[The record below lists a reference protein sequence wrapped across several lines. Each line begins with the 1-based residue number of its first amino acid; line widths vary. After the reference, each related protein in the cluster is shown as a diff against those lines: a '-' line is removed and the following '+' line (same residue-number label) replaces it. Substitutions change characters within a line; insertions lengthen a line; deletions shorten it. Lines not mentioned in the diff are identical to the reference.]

1 MALLS
6 SKHRYLVILAICT
19 CLSTFLHGQVDTGQI
34 LGVVID
40 QSGAAVAGA
49 TVTLTNTGTNAV
61 QTQATGSQGNY
72 QFSSIQVGSYT
83 LSAEAPGFARTT
95 QTGIALSIQ
104 QNLVANFTLNTG
116 TVQSTVEVTTAPA
129 ALQTEDASVGA
140 VVSQKAINNL
150 PLNGRNFT
158 FLAQL
163 SAGVTTSQ
171 QDTRGLAANG
181 GFSANGTPPNQQNYL
196 LDGVDNN
203 SNLIDYLNG
212 AFYVYLPSP
221 DALGE
226 FKVQTSNF
234 SAEFGRASGAVLNA
248 TSRSG
253 TDALHGNLFEFL
265 RNDALDARNYFEV
278 GSKGEFRLNQF
289 GATLG
294 GPILI
299 PHVYDGRKHKT
310 YFFVDYQGTRIVQAS
325 PITSTVPTAQ
335 ERASG
340 YQDLSELISDQS
352 GTRTD
357 ILGRSFALGQVF
369 DPSTTRQ
376 LSAGQADPDTGL
388 TALSAGY
395 VREPFAGNQIPA
407 SRLDPNGVNLLNA
420 YPAPN
425 LSGLFSNYASKPNLI
440 LQGDQGDVRLDQ
452 VTGEKG
458 QVFGRASY
466 LREPATIPSPFSTIA
481 AGGAF
486 ATGIQSLTS
495 EDDVVGWTRL
505 FSPTLVNEARV
516 GYSRIGTARVQPFAT
531 DLGVPAMF
539 GIQGIPAFPNNGGL
553 PTYNLAGLSQLGAS
567 PWMPTSETGTV
578 FQVTENI
585 TKNAGLH
592 SFKGGFEYQRV
603 DITFF
608 QPAYS
613 RGNYTAA
620 GTYTDVANTSGGS
633 ATSNS
638 TLASGGGNTGL
649 AQLLLT
655 PIAGTVPGAL
665 NNVGGFNEV
674 QATNHQLIDTGRNY
688 YAFYGQ
694 DDWKLS
700 HRLILNLGLR
710 WEFIGGGKSAGGAQV
725 NFIPPTGN
733 QGAEFLMRKEI
744 CNQNLSASFVTLT
757 AKDGISIACS
767 SNPALI
773 KTPWTDF
780 APRIGFA
787 YQALPN
793 TVIRSAYGLFYG
805 AASNGFNFATANNYP
820 FSFGFTYNAPDAG
833 HPITFPNGGIATLET
848 GLSSLVFVPQN
859 VNAAGLGFGGTL
871 YNFKTPYY
879 QAFNLSIENQ
889 ISPSTTFT
897 VGFVGNQGR
906 HLLGGPSTNGVSEL
920 LPPAANPQNYIPYP
934 DFSRGFGVTT
944 GAANSGYNSLQTTIQ
959 RRMTSGLNLLANY
972 TWSKCRTDY
981 RDGLDNNI
989 GGYRASQ
996 LPGFGIK
1003 GDYTLCD
1010 YDVPHMFHF
1019 SGTYQL
1025 PFGKGQKFAAGVSG
1039 IVNQAIGGWTT
1050 NWIVTEQSG
1059 QPFTVSCTITTGA
1072 AVGCYAPT
1080 VRGQSLYGS
1089 QHNVHQWANPLA
1101 FTNPAPVT
1109 AIGQSDYRPLGGTGS
1124 QLLGPGFH
1132 RADLSF
1138 LKQFPIH
1145 EEVRLEF
1152 RGEIFNLFNTPQF
1165 GIPGFSGPGVV
1176 AAPGSTDFTNTQNF
1190 GKITATRDGAYD
1202 QREVQVALKLYW

>member
-1 MALLS
+1 MALISAKYRSFVFLTMF
-6 SKHRYLVILAICT
+6 A
-19 CLSTFLHGQVDTGQI
+19 CLPTLLHGQVDTGQI
-34 LGVVID
+34 LGAVTD
-40 QSGAAVAGA
+40 QQGAAIAGA

-61 QTQATGSQGNY
+61 QTQVTGSQGNY
-72 QFSSIQVGSYT
+72 QFSSIQVGNYT
-83 LSAEAPGFARTT
+83 LSAEASGFARTT
-95 QTGIALSIQ
+95 QTGLTLSIQ
-104 QNLVANFTLNTG
+104 QNLVANITLNTG

-140 VVSQKAINNL
+140 VVAQKTINNL

-221 DALGE
+221 DSLGE

-248 TSRSG
+248 TSKSG
-253 TDALHGNLFEFL
+253 TDSLHGNLFEFL

-278 GSKGEFRLNQF
+278 GKKGEFRLNQF
-289 GATLG
+289 GATIG
-294 GPILI
+294 GPIVF
-299 PHVYDGRKHKT
+299 PHIYDGRKHKT
-310 YFFVDYQGTRIVQAS
+310 YFFGDYEGTRIVQAS
-325 PITSTVPTAQ
+325 PITSTVPTAL
-335 ERASG
+335 ERSSN
-340 YQDLSELISDQS
+340 YTNLSELISDQS

-357 ILGRSFALGQVF
+357 ILGRTFALGQVF

-376 LSAGQADPDTGL
+376 LNAGQNDPYTGK
-388 TALSAGY
+388 TATAAGY
-395 VREPFAGNQIPA
+395 VREPFAGNLIPNA
-407 SRLDPNGVNLLNA
+407 RLDPNGVALLNV

-425 LSGLFSNYASKPNLI
+425 ATGLFSNYTSAPNLI
-440 LQGDQGDVRLDQ
+440 LQSDQGDVRIDQ

-466 LREPATIPSPFSTIA
+466 LKQPATIPPPFTGLAS
-481 AGGAF
+481 GGAF

-505 FSPTLVNEARV
+505 LSPTLVNESRV
-516 GYSRIGTARVQPFAT
+516 GYSRIGTARVQPYAT
-531 DLGVPAMF
+531 NLGVPAQF

-585 TKNAGLH
+585 TKNTGLH

-655 PIAGTVPGAL
+655 PIPGTIPGAL
-665 NNVGGFNEV
+665 NYVGGFNEV

-700 HRLILNLGLR
+700 HRLTLNLGLR
-710 WEFIGGGKSAGGAQV
+710 WEFIGGGKEGQGRQV
-725 NFIPPTGN
+725 NFIPPTGS
-733 QGAEFLMRKEI
+733 QGAEFLMRKGV
-744 CNQNLSASFVTLT
+744 CNQNLSTSFLALT

-767 SNPALI
+767 SNEALI

-780 APRIGFA
+780 APRVGFA
-787 YQALPN
+787 YQALN
-793 TVIRSAYGLFYG
+793 NVVIRSAYGIFYG

-820 FSFGFTYNAPDAG
+820 FSFGFTYNSPDAG
-833 HPITFPNGGIATLET
+833 HPITFPNGGLATLET
-848 GLSSLVFVPQN
+848 GLSSINFVPQN
-859 VNAAGLGFGGTL
+859 VNAAGLGLSGTL

-879 QAFNLSIENQ
+879 QAYNFSIENQ
-889 ISPSTTFT
+889 ISPSATFT

-906 HLLGGPSTNGVSEL
+906 HLLGGPTVNGVSEM
-920 LPPAANPQNYIPYP
+920 LPPAANPQNYVPYP

-959 RRMTSGLNLLANY
+959 RRMSNGLNLLANY

-981 RDGLDNNI
+981 RDGLNNNI
-989 GGYRASQ
+989 GAYRASQ

-1010 YDVPHMFHF
+1010 YHVPHMFHF
-1019 SGTYQL
+1019 SGTYPL
-1025 PFGKGQKFAAGVSG
+1025 PFGKGQKFLGNASG
-1039 IVNQAIGGWTT
+1039 IVNQVVGGWTT

-1059 QPFTVSCTITTGA
+1059 QPFTVSCTITTA
-1072 AVGCYAPT
+1072 ASFGCYAPT
-1080 VRGQSLYGS
+1080 VKGQSLYGPL
-1089 QHNVHQWANPLA
+1089 HNVTQWANPLA
-1101 FTNPAPVT
+1101 FRNPAPAT
-1109 AIGQSDYRPLGGTGS
+1109 TIGQSDYTPLGGIGS

-1138 LKQFPIH
+1138 LKQFPVT
-1145 EEVRLEF
+1145 EEVRFEF

-1176 AAPGSTDFTNTQNF
+1176 AAPGSTDFTNTANF
-1190 GKITATRDGAYD
+1190 GRITATRDGAYD